1 MIKNGHPTIGLSET
15 ETYQNEEIIFESID
29 KKLVNSKLI
38 DSFDGSILGNDV
50 SNIKLYELENGQFV
64 YIDDLGEMLVTN
76 NIIKEFDQSLGGYPN
91 ISPNGPYA
99 MKSLQTSKGDYCY
112 TYGYNIGEKSDNMS
126 LTIGDSGLVL
136 KKGIVENNINID
148 SADKKELSK
157 IFLQACVERYVGTY
171 TSEVY
176 NELSGNDM
184 SDKVNTQNK
193 GQSFGEEDWHII
205 NAFANTLD
213 NLKDEKIMQEFYR
226 QDAERVAGL
235 FDNDPDKILD
245 NMIMRKG
252 LERQS
257 ENYKDI
263 ADVKGEFRKS
273 KETENNLKDLVNRGI
288 TKKDILKYLLE
299 NGKVKASTLEAQQAV
314 IREAKEAQKNRE
326 NVSRLFD

>member
-1 MIKNGHPTIGLSET
+1 MIKNGRPTIGLSKT
-15 ETYQNEEIIFESID
+15 ETYQNEEVIFESID
-29 KKLVNSKLI
+29 KKLANSKLI

-64 YIDDLGEMLVTN
+64 YVDGLGEMLVTN
-76 NIIKEFDQSLGGYPN
+76 NIIREFDQSLEGHPS
-91 ISPNGPYA
+91 ISPKGPYA
-99 MKSLQTSKGDYCY
+99 MKSLQNSKEDYCY
-112 TYGYNIGEKSDNMS
+112 TYGYNMGEKSDNMS

-136 KKGIVENNINID
+136 KKGIVENNIDID

-157 IFLQACVERYVGTY
+157 IFLQVCVERYVGTY

-176 NELSGNDM
+176 NELSGNNI
-184 SDKVNTQNK
+184 SDKVNTQDK
-193 GQSFGEEDWHII
+193 GQSFDEADWHII

-213 NLKDEKIMQEFYR
+213 NLKDEKIMQKFYR

-235 FDNDPDKILD
+235 FDNESDKILD
-245 NMIMRKG
+245 NMIMRKE

-263 ADVKGEFRKS
+263 ADVGEKFRQS
-273 KETENNLKDLVNRGI
+273 RETENNLKDLVNRGI

-299 NGKVKASTLEAQQAV
+299 NGKVRAGTLEAQQAV
-314 IREAKEAQKNRE
+314 IREAKEAQETRE